1 MEISNGLEDVYIKET
16 SITYIDG
23 EKGILRYRGYD
34 INELVENC
42 SFEEVAY
49 LMIFGE
55 LPSAPELSHFSS
67 DIQRSFRLPDYIK
80 NVITALPRDADPLS
94 VYETAFA
101 AMSSEENNFSW
112 NVENVKNKIP
122 EIIGRAASVV
132 AAAYRH
138 SQDLKLK
145 PAEPSESYAKSFLA
159 ACFDGS
165 LDERKVDIMNN
176 ALVLYADHEVPA
188 STTAALVSCSTLS
201 DMYSSVAA
209 AIAALRG
216 PLHGGAAEAA
226 YQQFLDIGS
235 PGSVDEWFRRNVI
248 EGKKRLMG
256 FGHRVYRTYDPRMSV
271 FKSMAKEL
279 SRTGEQIKLLRTA
292 ERLEELGV
300 QSFSHKHI
308 FPNTDF
314 YSGLVFNCIGFPLH
328 MFTALFALS
337 RTAGWVA
344 QMSEYIENG
353 GRIMRPRAVY
363 SGHGYRR
370 LEKPHIA

>member
-1 MEISNGLEDVYIKET
+1 MEISNGLEDVYIKNT

-34 INELVENC
+34 IKELVENC

-49 LMIFGE
+49 LMIFGD
-55 LPSAPELSHFSS
+55 LPSATELSHFSA
-67 DIQRSFRLPDYIK
+67 DIQNSFRLPEYVE
-80 NVITALPRDADPLS
+80 NVIAVLPRDADPLS

-101 AMSSEENNFSW
+101 AMSSEEGNFRWSS
-112 NVENVKNKIP
+112 ENTKRKVP

-132 AAAYRH
+132 ACAYRH
-138 SQDLKLK
+138 SRGLKLK
-145 PAEPSESYAKSFLA
+145 SAAPSRSYANSFLE
-159 ACFDGS
+159 ACFDGKQ
-165 LDERKVDIMNN
+165 DKRNVEVMNS

-235 PGSVDEWFRRNVI
+235 PGRVDGWFKENVI
-248 EGKKRLMG
+248 EGKRRLMG
-256 FGHRVYRTYDPRMSV
+256 FGHRVYKTYDPRMSV
-271 FKSMAKEL
+271 FKSMAREL
-279 SRTGEQIKLLRTA
+279 AHGSEQVEMLKIA
-292 ERLEELGV
+292 ERLEDLGV
-300 QSFSHKHI
+300 RKFSDKHI
-308 FPNTDF
+308 YPNTDF
-314 YSGLVFNCIGFPLH
+314 YSGIVFSCIGFPLQ
-328 MFTALFALS
+328 MFTPLFALS
-337 RTAGWVA
+337 RTVGWIA

-353 GRIMRPRAVY
+353 GRIMRPRALYV
-363 SGHGYRR
+363 GHGYRK
-370 LEKPHIA
+370 LEKSRAV